1 MSDFDENSDEVDE
14 FYFFDDET
22 DKKKINL
29 EKTSINFNNL
39 N

>member
-1 MSDFDENSDEVDE
+1 MSDFDDNSDEDDE

-22 DKKKINL
+22 DKVKINL
-29 EKTSINFNNL
+29 EKTSINLNNL